1 MPVWM
6 KSSKVRWVVS
16 RGFVVLLSMFCS
28 GSVYASYFAPADFK
42 PYQVDGIYPFWSE
55 NWTAFEP
62 KLRFDSSG
70 VPFAIYRT
78 GTAYNPVT
86 VAIFGLLAY
95 NRFYG
100 AHKPADRDAFLLM
113 AQWLVDRQD
122 ANCGC
127 WFYDFEYSNSDLSE
141 TLPKHWVSAMAQG
154 LGISL
159 LTRAHFVTQDPRFLQ
174 AAERALLPFHKSVE
188 QGGVTRPFRLAQGFN
203 GLQELVYFEEYPSRK
218 APSYVLNGFMFA
230 LLGLYDL
237 SQVPNADA
245 ASLLEGGIATLHAA
259 LPFYDLGDGTA
270 YDLNHLT
277 RAPHE
282 INRSESYHLVHI
294 TLLNALG
301 SATNDAL
308 LIWYRDHWNSYGSF
322 LDPERIWAKR
332 VGYWALRRHPLLTGT
347 GTLCFVGLTFLTV
360 WSHGKFKRV
369 RTVA

>member
-6 KSSKVRWVVS
+6 KSSKVRWVATC
-16 RGFVVLLSMFCS
+16 GFAFLLLMLNSS
-28 GSVYASYFAPADFK
+28 SIRASYFATADFK
-42 PYQVDGIYPFWSE
+42 TYQAHGLYPFWSA
-55 NWTAFEP
+55 NWTSLEP
-62 KLRFDSSG
+62 KLRFDSNG
-70 VPFAIYRT
+70 IPFAVYRT
-78 GTAYNPVT
+78 GAAYNPVT
-86 VAIFGLLAY
+86 VGIFGLLAY
-95 NRFYG
+95 NRYYEG
-100 AHKPADRDAFLLM
+100 HRSADRDTFLLM
-113 AQWLVDRQD
+113 ARWLVDHQD
-122 ANCGC
+122 ANSGC
-127 WFYDFEYSNSDLSE
+127 WFYDVEYSNSDLNE
-141 TLPKHWVSAMAQG
+141 TIPRHWVSAMAQG

-159 LTRAHFVTQDPRFLQ
+159 LTRAHNVTQDSRFLQ
-174 AAERALLPFHKSVE
+174 VAERALLPFHKSVE
-188 QGGVTRPFRLAQGFN
+188 QGGVTRPFRLAQSIN
-203 GLQELVYFEEYPSRK
+203 GSGEPVYFEEYPSRQ

-237 SQVPNADA
+237 SQMPNADA
-245 ASLLEGGIATLHAA
+245 ARLLERGIATLHAA

-332 VGYWALRRHPLLTGT
+332 VGYWALRRHPLLTGM
-347 GTLCFVGLTFLTV
+347 GMFCFAGLAFLSV

-369 RTVA
+369 RAVA